1 MELASIRLNIKR
13 STGLAVALA
22 SLRARK
28 HCSKFWAEETNLPQT
43 GIPCTAVSVRPTAR
57 IPIVQAF
64 RIILLK
70 RRWMEGEG

>member
-1 MELASIRLNIKR
+1 MASIRLNIKR

-22 SLRARK
+22 LLRARK
-28 HCSKFWAEETNLPQT
+28 HSWKFRAEETSLPQP
-43 GIPCTAVSVRPTAR
+43 GMPCTAVSVRPTAR